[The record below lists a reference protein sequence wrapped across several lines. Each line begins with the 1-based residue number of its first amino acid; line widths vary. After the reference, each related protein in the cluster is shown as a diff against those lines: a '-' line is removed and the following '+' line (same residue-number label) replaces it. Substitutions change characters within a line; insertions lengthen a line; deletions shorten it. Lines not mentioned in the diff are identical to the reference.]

1 MVRGFGYTSGEY
13 FVVFEDQE
21 LLSFVYFFLVDFHF
35 FFFERRMNNF

>member
-21 LLSFVYFFLVDFHF
+21 PLSFVYFFFFFLVNFHF
-35 FFFERRMNNF
+35 FFLRGG